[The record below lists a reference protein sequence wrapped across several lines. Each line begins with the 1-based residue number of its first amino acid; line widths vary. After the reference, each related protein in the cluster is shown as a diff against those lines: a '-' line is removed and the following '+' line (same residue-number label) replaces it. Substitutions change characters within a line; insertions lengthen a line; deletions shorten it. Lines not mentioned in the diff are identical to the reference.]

1 MTKRRETESEKEIE
15 ERVTRRSNSNMK
27 GHARISTKMYPLA
40 AAAHVSVFTCACVS
54 VGVGGGDDFALR
66 TRKKGEN
73 EKGRI
78 KEKKDRRNAR

>member
-1 MTKRRETESEKEIE
+1 MTSMAEMALGGSNKRKKMTKRRETESEKEIE

-54 VGVGGGDDFALR
+54 VGVGGGGTILR
-66 TRKKGEN
+66 
-73 EKGRI
+73 
-78 KEKKDRRNAR
+78 